1 MVFTFSP
8 IFPQSFSTLPLRFS
22 HRQPSQKFEFFL
34 LCEALGRRKRPLI
47 AGYLG
52 YAINAIRLHPN
63 SATAGYLRICV
74 YKNPAIVS
82 LAIAGFFSIGLVNN
96 RTMLLVW
103 NSLLVPR
110 QQAQLRTIDPLVCFW
125 PRSWQHSSI
134 VNYAVPGEWWIS
146 FSHTR
151 YGLVWILH
159 YPDHSRV
166 IYRD

>member
-8 IFPQSFSTLPLRFS
+8 IFLQSFSTFLPLCPS
-22 HRQPSQKFEFFL
+22 GQPIGKFEFL
-34 LCEALGRRKRPLI
+34 LCEAPI

-52 YAINAIRLHPN
+52 MRIYAVRLLLYT
-63 SATAGYLRICV
+63 STAGYLRICV
-74 YKNPAIVS
+74 YKNPAITV
-82 LAIAGFFSIGLVNN
+82 LATAGFFSIGLVNN